1 MKNAKAIKVLDK
13 VQVFFYLADKNKNS
27 QNHQSASNLG
37 DVLVVLDWLHNL
49 PFQCSILKKD
59 ENSNKQIKLEWTWL
73 MAQIKVV
80 SWWNL
85 N

>member
-27 QNHQSASNLG
+27 QNHQSASNLE
-37 DVLVVLDWLHNL
+37 DVLVVLDWLHYL